1 MKVRNL
7 LVLFLSVTFATACA
21 AQDEAG
27 SETAEAGAETSYDT
41 STDEAALDALRAS
54 YAEHYNLG
62 HADMVAAHY
71 AEDAVTVFANGGV
84 QLGREEI
91 EAGLVEAI
99 AGNSVTIDRDAIH
112 VSGDNAVARGHF
124 SITTPVEG
132 AEPVVV
138 SGQYMTFFVRVD
150 GEWKIQVVASNYDS
164 EPTPEMV
171 MGTISPN
178 VDDEEDS
185 TMDGLMT
192 AYETAF
198 AAGDAS
204 AVAMLYTE
212 DAHVSF
218 ANQSVVEGRAAVEAR
233 LAELMSGTADI
244 HAKGTI
250 DLGDGWMVNG
260 GWYEVATDDG
270 NSVGNYLLLASTAD
284 DGSHQIHWLVSNG
297 RPAPE
302 PAVAE

>member
-27 SETAEAGAETSYDT
+27 SETAMAEMSDDT
-41 STDEAALDALRAS
+41 SADEAALDALRAS

-62 HADMVAAHY
+62 HADMVAALF
-71 AEDAVTVFANGGV
+71 AEDAVTLWADGGV
-84 QLGREEI
+84 QMGREEI
-91 EAGLVEAI
+91 EAGLVESI
-99 AGNSVTIDRDAIH
+99 AGNSVTIDRDAVH
-112 VSGDNAVARGHF
+112 VAGDAAVARGHF

-132 AEPVVV
+132 ADPVVV
-138 SGQYMTFFVRVD
+138 SGHYMTYFVRMD
-150 GEWKIQVVASNYDS
+150 GEWKIQVVASTYDS
-164 EPTPEMV
+164 EPMPEMV

-178 VDDEEDS
+178 VDDVED
-185 TMDGLMT
+185 TAMEGLMT
-192 AYETAF
+192 AYETAW

-204 AVAMLYTE
+204 AVAMLYTD
-212 DAHVSF
+212 DAHVAF

-233 LAELMSGTADI
+233 MAERMGGTLDI
-244 HAKGTI
+244 HSKQTI

-260 GWYEVATDDG
+260 GWYEIATDDG
-270 NSVGNYLLLASTAD
+270 NSGGKYLLLASTAD
-284 DGSHQIHWLVSNG
+284 DGSHQIQWLVSNG
-297 RPAPE
+297 RPVPE